1 MSDPAT
7 LLLLAAV
14 GGTTV
19 YCAHCQLK
27 KTANTATEHRPLPLT
42 RQANTPSQTID
53 PALLARYAGKASPDF
68 IARYADIL
76 RGEPK
81 MMGWDPN
88 KSTHLWTSEE
98 RARYLRD
105 GSPKNKADIVRIMG
119 TWGNPRQ
126 Y

>member
-7 LLLLAAV
+7 LLLMAAI

-27 KTANTATEHRPLPLT
+27 KSSATAHRPLPLT
-42 RQANTPSQTID
+42 RQANTPSQTLD
-53 PALLARYAGKASPDF
+53 PALLARYEGRAHPDF
-68 IARYADIL
+68 IARYKEIL
-76 RGEPK
+76 SDRPR
-81 MMGWDPN
+81 MMGWDSR
-88 KSTHLWTSEE
+88 KSSDLWTGEE

-105 GSPKNKADIVRIMG
+105 GSPKNKADIIRIMG
-119 TWGNPRQ
+119 TWGNARD